1 MTAETRLYGAKS
13 ARVSALARNGAK
25 AQPWNQ
31 NSGGNIMDQSL
42 KSPGQSVLEDAFHRL
57 FELSRSAPAPSL
69 DQRLDRLAR
78 LRAAVADNE
87 ARLIQAISADFGH
100 RSPTETTIA
109 ETMMVFT
116 EIRHAAKHLKK
127 WMAPQRVSTAL
138 QFMPAKNRLM
148 PQPVGVVGIIAPWN
162 YPLQLTL
169 APAVAALA
177 AGNRVMIKP
186 SELVPRFAA
195 LLLEVIAAKFDASEM
210 IVTGIDDDIAKAFAS
225 LPFDHLMFTGSTR
238 VGRLVAE
245 AAGRNLT
252 PVTLELGGKSPAI
265 VDRSAD
271 LGEAAQRIAYGKLLN
286 AGQTCIAPDYV
297 LVPQAQVQ
305 EFAHRL
311 QAHMR
316 TMYGTDPGNPDY
328 TSIVS
333 DRHYARLEGL
343 VADAAAK
350 DARIMQVTKADDPA
364 WKTKRKFPPT
374 IIIGATPDMTV
385 MQEEIF
391 GPLLPIMGYQN
402 PAESIAYINA
412 HDRPLALYWFGKD
425 EAARDEVLARTVSGG
440 VTVNDC
446 LFHFAQINQ
455 PMGGIGAS
463 GSGAYHG
470 EWGFKTFSKLKPVF
484 YRSPFNRLADLY
496 PPYGAKIARLEKLM
510 RFMS

>member
-1 MTAETRLYGAKS
+1 
-13 ARVSALARNGAK
+13 
-25 AQPWNQ
+25 
-31 NSGGNIMDQSL
+31 MDQPL
-42 KSPGQSVLEDAFHRL
+42 KSPAQSALDDVFHRQ
-57 FELSRSAPAPSL
+57 FELSRTIPSPDL
-69 DQRLDRLAR
+69 AERLDRLAR
-78 LRAAVADNE
+78 LRAVVSENE
-87 ARLIQAISADFGH
+87 AGFEQAISADFGH
-100 RSPTETTIA
+100 RSRTETAIA
-109 ETMMVFT
+109 EALLVLG
-116 EIRHAAKHLKK
+116 EIRHATKHLKK
-127 WMAPQRVSTAL
+127 WMAPQRISTTL

-148 PQPVGVVGIIAPWN
+148 PQPLGVVGIIAPWN

-186 SELVPRFAA
+186 SELVPRFSA
-195 LLLEVIAAKFDASEM
+195 LLQQVIAAKFDATEM
-210 IVTGIDDDIAKAFAS
+210 MVTGVEDEIAQAFAS

-271 LGEAAQRIAYGKLLN
+271 LGEAATRIAYGKLLN
-286 AGQTCIAPDYV
+286 AGQTCIAPDYA
-297 LVPQAQVQ
+297 LVPEASVQDFAERVQAG
-305 EFAHRL
+305 
-311 QAHMR
+311 MR
-316 TMYGTDPGNPDY
+316 TMFGTDPGNKDY

-333 DRHYARLEGL
+333 ERHYARLEAL
-343 VADAAAK
+343 VADAVAK
-350 DARIMQVTKADDPA
+350 GARIMQPAKPDDPA
-364 WKTKRKFPPT
+364 WKSKRKFPPT
-374 IIIGATPDMTV
+374 ILVGVTSAMNI

-391 GPLLPIMGYQN
+391 GPLLPILGYKDA
-402 PAESIAYINA
+402 AEPVTYINA

-425 EAARDEVLARTVSGG
+425 DAARDEVLARTVSGG

-446 LFHFAQINQ
+446 LFHFAQTNQ
-455 PMGGIGAS
+455 PMGGVGAS

-470 EWGFKTFSKLKPVF
+470 QWGFNTLSKLKPVF

-496 PPYGAKIARLEKLM
+496 PPYGGKIARLEKMM